1 MTQEQ
6 IEQKKQLL
14 KQTLE
19 EAKALR
25 DELRAA
31 GALQLNED
39 ELDKVAGGVYYA
51 GFSESAESLQNRKPL
66 FL

>member
-14 KQTLE
+14 KQKLE

-25 DELRAA
+25 NELQAA
-31 GALQLNED
+31 GAWPLDEN
-39 ELDKVAGGVYYA
+39 ELDEVAGGHIWLSWHSTPS
-51 GFSESAESLQNRKPL
+51 GQSNL
-66 FL
+66 

>member
-25 DELRAA
+25 DELQAA
-31 GALQLNED
+31 GAWPLDED
-39 ELDKVAGGVYYA
+39 NLAQATGGVP
-51 GFSESAESLQNRKPL
+51 FSYPFEVPRDAQVVV
-66 FL
+66 

>member
-25 DELRAA
+25 DELHAA
-31 GALQLNED
+31 GAWPLDEN
-39 ELDKVAGGVYYA
+39 ELDEVTGGWYWGA
-51 GFSESAESLQNRKPL
+51 AIPPTIPTPTL
-66 FL
+66 